1 MSFHF
6 DRPGI
11 VGEVGTLLGINDIN
25 IAYMQL
31 GRKSYRGEAL
41 MVLGVDEEISEDLLA
56 KIKKIK
62 HISDT
67 VFKSFDIDTKYHLQY
82 T

>member
-1 MSFHF
+1 
-6 DRPGI
+6 
-11 VGEVGTLLGINDIN
+11 
-25 IAYMQL
+25 
-31 GRKSYRGEAL
+31 

-67 VFKSFDIDTKYHLQY
+67 VFIKFDIDTNITYNILKGDLSQEDIL
-82 T
+82 